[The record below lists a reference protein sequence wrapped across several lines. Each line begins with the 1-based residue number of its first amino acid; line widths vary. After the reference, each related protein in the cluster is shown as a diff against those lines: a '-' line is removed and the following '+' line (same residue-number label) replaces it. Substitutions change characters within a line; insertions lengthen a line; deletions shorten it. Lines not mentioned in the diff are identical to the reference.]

1 MIIDTFERA
10 LSYDL
15 GPLWERIFPEFLALR
30 AKGEELALGR
40 YELGDGVFINVEEYA
55 PKEWDVARFEC
66 HDKMA
71 DVQTLLMGDEYIDIM
86 ARGAE
91 VELGEESE
99 RFDERDLYF
108 YKGKPEVPIYI
119 RCLGTDGAVGG
130 ELPLVRGMVIPQLY
144 NGAIHLLQHAG
155 GAPVDRVRV
164 ALVVV
169 TKFTKG
175 PANHRKRCGVQHDA
189 TRLLHDRIVEVA
201 CDLIIEDGVV
211 AIMLDPQ
218 AIGLDKQLLPI
229 SRMGCE
235 KVTKMGILIHADSFL
250 FR

>member
-40 YELGDGVFINVEEYA
+40 YELGDGVFINVEEYT

-99 RFDERDLYF
+99 RFDERDLFF
-108 YKGKPEVPIYI
+108 YKGKPEEPTVRFHLKPGLFALI
-119 RCLGTDGAVGG
+119 LPG
-130 ELPLVRGMVIPQLY
+130 EAHQPCMKAKSGYARKMVIKIPADKL
-144 NGAIHLLQHAG
+144 N
-155 GAPVDRVRV
+155 APK
-164 ALVVV
+164 A
-169 TKFTKG
+169 
-175 PANHRKRCGVQHDA
+175 
-189 TRLLHDRIVEVA
+189 
-201 CDLIIEDGVV
+201 
-211 AIMLDPQ
+211 
-218 AIGLDKQLLPI
+218 
-229 SRMGCE
+229 
-235 KVTKMGILIHADSFL
+235 
-250 FR
+250 

>member
-1 MIIDTFERA
+1 MVRLLASFLEQAMIIDTFERA

-40 YELGDGVFINVEEYA
+40 YELGDGVFINVEEYS

-99 RFDERDLYF
+99 RFDERDLFF
-108 YKGKPEVPIYI
+108 YKGKPEVPTVRFHLKPGLFALI
-119 RCLGTDGAVGG
+119 LPG
-130 ELPLVRGMVIPQLY
+130 EAHQPCMKAKSGYARKMVIKIPADKL
-144 NGAIHLLQHAG
+144 N
-155 GAPVDRVRV
+155 APR
-164 ALVVV
+164 A
-169 TKFTKG
+169 
-175 PANHRKRCGVQHDA
+175 
-189 TRLLHDRIVEVA
+189 
-201 CDLIIEDGVV
+201 
-211 AIMLDPQ
+211 
-218 AIGLDKQLLPI
+218 
-229 SRMGCE
+229 
-235 KVTKMGILIHADSFL
+235 
-250 FR
+250 

>member
-1 MIIDTFERA
+1 MVRLSASFLEQAMIIDTFERA

-99 RFDERDLYF
+99 RFDERDLFF
-108 YKGKPEVPIYI
+108 YKGKPEVPTVRFHLKPGLFALI
-119 RCLGTDGAVGG
+119 LPG
-130 ELPLVRGMVIPQLY
+130 EAHQPCMKANSGYARKMVIKIPADKL
-144 NGAIHLLQHAG
+144 N
-155 GAPVDRVRV
+155 
-164 ALVVV
+164 AL
-169 TKFTKG
+169 K
-175 PANHRKRCGVQHDA
+175 A
-189 TRLLHDRIVEVA
+189 
-201 CDLIIEDGVV
+201 
-211 AIMLDPQ
+211 
-218 AIGLDKQLLPI
+218 
-229 SRMGCE
+229 
-235 KVTKMGILIHADSFL
+235 
-250 FR
+250 

>member
-40 YELGDGVFINVEEYA
+40 YELEDGVFINVEEYT

-108 YKGKPEVPIYI
+108 YKGKPEVPTVRFHLKPGLFALI
-119 RCLGTDGAVGG
+119 LPG
-130 ELPLVRGMVIPQLY
+130 EAHQPCMKATSGYARKMVIKIPADKL
-144 NGAIHLLQHAG
+144 N
-155 GAPVDRVRV
+155 APK
-164 ALVVV
+164 A
-169 TKFTKG
+169 
-175 PANHRKRCGVQHDA
+175 
-189 TRLLHDRIVEVA
+189 
-201 CDLIIEDGVV
+201 
-211 AIMLDPQ
+211 
-218 AIGLDKQLLPI
+218 
-229 SRMGCE
+229 
-235 KVTKMGILIHADSFL
+235 
-250 FR
+250 